1 MLTLADVIEA
11 LTNTRPAQANT
22 VITEAA
28 VDSRQVIPG
37 GLFVALAGERVDGHD
52 FVADAFQHGA
62 SFALIQHEVGGSH
75 PTLRLN
81 PGSLPNLISGS
92 EFSFSTG
99 KEAPL
104 CLVVENTLSALQQV
118 ARFWR
123 RKLDLGVV
131 GITGSVGKSTTK
143 EVAFEVLS
151 QRYRT
156 LKSPGNMNNE
166 IGLPLTILKLGP
178 GYQRAVLEMGFY
190 VPGEIAL
197 LCEIA
202 LPRIGVVTNI
212 GTVHAERAGSQE
224 AIFRG
229 KSELVQALPGDGV
242 AILNL
247 DDPWVSKM
255 AELTKARIFFYG
267 LDPEADLWADN
278 VEGLGL
284 EGIRFRMHYRQETL
298 HVHIPLIGQHSV
310 HTALRAAAVGLADNL
325 TWQEIIAGLRQGHTQ
340 LRLTAV
346 RSESGALLL
355 DDTYNASPESML
367 AALNL
372 LAELDGHKVAVL
384 GDMLEL
390 GPYENQGHEIVGVRA
405 AEVADMLVTI
415 GTLGHKIAT
424 AARWAGMQTGKII
437 EFEDIDEAITHLQKS
452 LTKKDVVLVKG
463 SHGIRMDRIVSALEV
478 PS

>member
-11 LTNTRPAQANT
+11 LTNIRPAQAST

-28 VDSRQVIPG
+28 VDSRLAIPG
-37 GLFVALAGERVDGHD
+37 GLFVALRGENLDGHN
-52 FVADAFQHGA
+52 FVADAFQRGA
-62 SFALIQHEVGGSH
+62 SFALIQHEIGTAY
-75 PTLRLN
+75 PTIRLQ
-81 PGSLPNLISGS
+81 
-92 EFSFSTG
+92 TG
-99 KEAPL
+99 MEAPL
-104 CLVVENTLSALQQV
+104 PLNPDAPICLLVENTLSALQQI

-123 RKLDLGVV
+123 RKLDLSVV

-143 EVAFEVLS
+143 EVIFEVLC

-166 IGLPLTILKLGP
+166 IGLPLNILRLSS
-178 GYQRAVLEMGFY
+178 GYERAVLEMGFY

-197 LCEIA
+197 LAEIA
-202 LPRIGVVTNI
+202 QPRIGVVTNI

-255 AELTKARIFFYG
+255 AELTQARIFFYG

-284 EGIRFRMHYRQETL
+284 EGIRYRLHYRQETL
-298 HVHIPLIGQHSV
+298 HVHIRMIGQHSV
-310 HTALRAAAVGLADNL
+310 HTALRAAAVGLADSL
-325 TWQEIIAGLRQGHTQ
+325 TWQEIIDGLRQGHTQ

-346 RSESGALLL
+346 RSESGALML

-390 GPYENQGHEIVGVRA
+390 GPYEKQGHEIVGVRA
-405 AEVADMLVTI
+405 AEVADTLVTV
-415 GTLGHKIAT
+415 GTLGHLIAE
-424 AARWAGMQTGKII
+424 AAHWAGMKAGKII
-437 EFEDIDEAITHLQKS
+437 ELENTDEAITHLQKS
-452 LTKKDVVLVKG
+452 LTEKDVVLVKG
-463 SHGIRMDRIVSALEV
+463 SHGIHMERIVAALEV